1 MQRHPSE
8 LPVGFSNAHIAGGG
22 QTFSWVC
29 FTLSLSHEL
38 KHKQLSVFG
47 ILLCAFFFSSS
58 CFWSFIIPRSTS
70 PLTQRESPD
79 RKFYPAA
86 NRGGKKII
94 CSFSGWS
101 LRGRLWLEMEG
112 RRAEADPQWRR
123 IAAACE
129 GRKGQRKREEMES
142 RVAPI
147 SRNTAWP

>member
-1 MQRHPSE
+1 MQRYPSE

-29 FTLSLSHEL
+29 FTLSLS
-38 KHKQLSVFG
+38 LSWVKTQTAV
-47 ILLCAFFFSSS
+47 CVWNSAVCFFSSS

-129 GRKGQRKREEMES
+129 GRKGQRKREEMKS